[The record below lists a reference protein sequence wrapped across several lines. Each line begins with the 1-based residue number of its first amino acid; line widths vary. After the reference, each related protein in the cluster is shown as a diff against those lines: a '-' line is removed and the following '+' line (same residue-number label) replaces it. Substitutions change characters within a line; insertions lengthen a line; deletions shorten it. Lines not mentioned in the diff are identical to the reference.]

1 MLFSLKFKVIVDDLG
16 EIKPTIT
23 GASCR
28 MMGILDRMLFFIAYL
43 ADS

>member
-1 MLFSLKFKVIVDDLG
+1 MNLG

-28 MMGILDRMLFFIAYL
+28 MMGFFDRMLFYISML
-43 ADS
+43 S

>member
-1 MLFSLKFKVIVDDLG
+1 MNLG

-28 MMGILDRMLFFIAYL
+28 MMGIFDRMLFFIACL